1 MMRPAEKE
9 MLSGWGMA
17 TRARS
22 LVYRPA
28 RSEEVASAVTH
39 AAERGLSV
47 AARGAGLSYGDA
59 ALNQGG
65 AVIDLSRMR
74 KVLDFDAERG
84 VIRAEAGATIE
95 DVWHH
100 VVGSGWWLPVVPGT
114 MKATLGGCAAMNIH
128 GKNHV
133 AAGAFGRHVQGVSLV
148 TGSGSMR
155 TVTRIATEGAKA
167 DGAGGTP
174 DQRRSSVVGAQT
186 PDPGRSLAD
195 GPHTPDELALRSLS
209 LPDVIGAQGLSGT
222 MVDVTLQ
229 LKRIHSGYLEV
240 ESEATRSLAET
251 MQSLDRGSVD
261 ADYTVAWVDCTGLR
275 AGRGALHH
283 AWYLPPDH
291 AKAGLGLEPGVQ
303 NLPSR
308 IAGVLP
314 RDQAWR
320 GLRPFM
326 SRAGIRVMNSGK
338 FRAGLLRGQH
348 RYFQSHAAFHFLLDY
363 MPGWKRAY
371 GRNGLMQYQLF
382 VPREAA
388 REAFADALH
397 LQKKL
402 GVPSYLGVMK
412 RHTPEDSAATYCLDG
427 YSLALDFPVGRGER
441 FGRLMRL
448 CRSLDRI
455 VHEAGGR
462 IYAAKDSVSVGK
474 LPEYRDPV
482 FSSNLVRRWERG
494 G

>member
-1 MMRPAEKE
+1 MIGRGMRPAEQE
-9 MLSGWGMA
+9 ILSGWGMA

-22 LVYRPA
+22 LVYRPT
-28 RSEEVASAVTH
+28 RVEEVSAAVTD
-39 AAERGLSV
+39 AAERGLSI

-65 AVIDLSRMR
+65 AVVDLSRMR

-84 VIRAEAGATIE
+84 IIRAEAGATIA
-95 DVWHH
+95 DVWKH

-155 TVTRIATEGAKA
+155 TVTRIANEGANADRAVGVPDQGRSMA
-167 DGAGGTP
+167 DGSHA
-174 DQRRSSVVGAQT
+174 S
-186 PDPGRSLAD
+186 
-195 GPHTPDELALRSLS
+195 HELALRSLS

-240 ESEATRSLAET
+240 EAEATRSLAET
-251 MQSLDRGSVD
+251 MQALDRGSED

-283 AWYLPPDH
+283 AWYLQPDH
-291 AKAGLGLEPGVQ
+291 PRAGQGMEPGVQ

-308 IAGVLP
+308 IAGILP

-382 VPREAA
+382 IPRESA

-397 LQKKL
+397 QQKKL

-474 LPEYRDPV
+474 LPEYRDPA